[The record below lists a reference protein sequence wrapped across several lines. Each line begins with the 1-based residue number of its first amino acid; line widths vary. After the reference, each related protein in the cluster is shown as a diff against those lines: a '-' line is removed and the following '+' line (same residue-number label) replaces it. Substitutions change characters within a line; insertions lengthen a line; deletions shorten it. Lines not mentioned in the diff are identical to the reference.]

1 MYPLAKQVGVDSVM
15 VENLAQAFTA
25 AFTFAKK
32 NSLTTILYS
41 PGAKS
46 FDLFD
51 NVYHRIRVFE
61 EIVEK
66 VKG

>member
-1 MYPLAKQVGVDSVM
+1 MVSTLEESLTLAL
-15 VENLAQAFTA
+15 EI
-25 AFTFAKK
+25 AK
-32 NSLTTILYS
+32 NSSLTTILFS

-61 EIVEK
+61 ETVEQLRTTN
-66 VKG
+66 